1 MNDMNRI
8 SFEEALTLLRNYHP
22 AVHAGQYEFY
32 SCSFS
37 PDNPDIRYY
46 LTDGCVVIEE
56 AIDFGDEWDGRF
68 SLWYY
73 IHEVE
78 DGCDLA
84 TVTRE
89 CYERF
94 ETERPKHEVFMG
106 TILLIHVGELSE
118 QMNAYQGFR
127 KFVRYNE
134 KFVRYNNAQ
143 YEPDPHV
150 VMLTSADAPE
160 VNALCDPAVLEN
172 DTWFGKREA
181 EGFVNWDF
189 DARQAEGESLLGY
202 RADDGRLLGV
212 ASWGFLDA
220 MNLGFLRDL
229 FVAPDSRGQGIGK
242 ALVKTA
248 LSNLPEKVWLY
259 QSARDNEASVALAK
273 SLGFTFE
280 GAELYVHNVN

>member
-1 MNDMNRI
+1 MNDRNRI
-8 SFEEALTLLRNYHP
+8 SFEEVMTLFRNYHP
-22 AVHAGQYEFY
+22 AVHAEQYKFY
-32 SCSFS
+32 GCCFS
-37 PDNPDIRYY
+37 PDDPDIRCY
-46 LTDGCVVIEE
+46 LTDGCVVIE
-56 AIDFGDEWDGRF
+56 AAVDFGNEWDGRF

-78 DGCDLA
+78 DGCDSA
-84 TVTRE
+84 AVARE

-94 ETERPKHEVFMG
+94 EAERPKHEVFMG

-118 QMNAYQGFR
+118 KMNAYQGFR
-127 KFVRYNE
+127 KFVRSND
-134 KFVRYNNAQ
+134 AQ
-143 YEPDPHV
+143 FEPDTHV
-150 VMLTSADAPE
+150 VTLTSADLSE

-181 EGFVNWDF
+181 EGFVNWEF
-189 DARQAEGESLLGY
+189 DARQEDGQSLLGY
-202 RADDGRLLGV
+202 RTADGRLLGV
-212 ASWGFLDA
+212 ASWSFIDA
-220 MNLGFLRDL
+220 LNLGFLHDL

-248 LSNLPEKVWLY
+248 LSNLPENVWLY
-259 QSARDNEASVALAK
+259 QSARDNEASIALAK